1 MNTSLSFAAYSKTGN
16 LTFMAKYSY
25 LDLTHYQQVVKPTG
39 AYFNTT
45 LETGKYYT
53 VKASTAEDQVN
64 LHYGSRENGFVDHTV
79 FEVFLFDGNDIVN
92 SKYIGRVSSVFF
104 RRYEFVSTSNTLTLL
119 NLYNTPSDSLFLGND
134 ASVIEPMDVYSIFVL
149 DSDQDLD
156 SWMGQVEE
164 PFKKFD
170 AWYTVICN
178 GCSSFAI
185 NYMMFEANWGYGNPN
200 GYVAIQGMTPTDKL
214 KPVLTYPYST
224 NNNASFPQLITAPI
238 ATFHL
243 FNASVHFNLSPG
255 SQQQDFETSPGESRS
270 IYSPQ
275 LWNPDATPS
284 FDYTFSDPLAVYNF
298 SIRLNTLALEND
310 GDELDVEVGSVNGL
324 TTLEKKYT
332 KTKLTNEVISGLGK
346 YLKLKYTGSKT
357 SEVDL
362 SFLMIDP
369 SNPDGTTQSP
379 GSTNSDTTVSTSVGT
394 SVSTSATRVS
404 TSTIAPVTSTE
415 VTSTSRPS
423 TSVGTTQSVATVAST
438 STRDS
443 TSARV
448 STSTRTHTSTVD
460 ITYVASS
467 TLAPSTST
475 AIVTFT
481 KVSSSTNLQTSTTE
495 TSTSALSTST
505 IIIAP
510 SYTATTVVT
519 STTSVPRTTFISTTS
534 EVHTS
539 TIAPESSSTSSVAS
553 ASVTTSTFLPSS
565 TTGMTFN
572 TSTVTTP
579 TTSTEAP
586 TTSKL
591 ITSTSTDVPTTS
603 TSEPP
608 TTTLITTKLTT
619 YTASPSTLN
628 PTNGIVSTTVTTPIT
643 STEAPTTLKT
653 ISSTTTL
660 LTTSTASPTPST
672 ITTLLPTSTKIVP
685 TTKPTADKPSSST
698 ITSLASTSA
707 STQSKQATSSRMSSS
722 SSAQKIST
730 ESSQKSTVVVQTTE
744 PIITQSPVVPIIVST
759 LAPSPTTR
767 ASRTQTSDLSTVQT
781 SSGSTQSTQST
792 QTTPINVE
800 TTTAGAASLLP
811 TGLLILVISN
821 IFF

>member
-104 RRYEFVSTSNTLTLL
+104 HRYEFVSTSNTLTLL

-379 GSTNSDTTVSTSVGT
+379 GSTNSDTT
-394 SVSTSATRVS
+394 
-404 TSTIAPVTSTE
+404 
-415 VTSTSRPS
+415 
-423 TSVGTTQSVATVAST
+423 
-438 STRDS
+438 
-443 TSARV
+443 
-448 STSTRTHTSTVD
+448 
-460 ITYVASS
+460 
-467 TLAPSTST
+467 
-475 AIVTFT
+475 
-481 KVSSSTNLQTSTTE
+481 
-495 TSTSALSTST
+495 
-505 IIIAP
+505 
-510 SYTATTVVT
+510 
-519 STTSVPRTTFISTTS
+519 FISTTS

-565 TTGMTFN
+565 TTGMTSN
-572 TSTVTTP
+572 TSTVTTS

-730 ESSQKSTVVVQTTE
+730 ESAQKSTIVVQTTE
-744 PIITQSPVVPIIVST
+744 PIITQAPVVPIIVST

-811 TGLLILVISN
+811 TGLLILIISY